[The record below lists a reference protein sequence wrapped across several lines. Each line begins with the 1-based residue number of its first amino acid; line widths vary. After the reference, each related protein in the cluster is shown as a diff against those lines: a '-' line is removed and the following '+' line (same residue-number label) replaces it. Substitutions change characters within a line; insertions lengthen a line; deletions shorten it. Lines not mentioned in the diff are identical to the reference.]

1 LGLPDYSPQNG
12 WIMQQYRLLRN
23 NRETGPYTWQDLI
36 DLGLKAYDLV
46 WAEGKS
52 SSWRYPSEF
61 EELKAYA
68 PQATEDFYVQF
79 HTPALAKQV
88 AQPTAVKS
96 APVKKNNQRRYVSVI
111 LPQMTK
117 KPEVA
122 SIVQPIVQPIIQPM
136 VQPVAKMPEKTEI
149 PQREDRY
156 VSISDAHPNRFRNR
170 FLIAGA
176 FLVVLAG
183 GIYFGTSQKSWQKPE
198 VIKPDQQAEFPEK
211 LINPSTGLTDQ
222 FKEDEIAR
230 LQPNAVLNFAA
241 FKRYVKV
248 IPGNFKVGFFGGVYN
263 LQLIVKN
270 TSNNPLRNIVI
281 AIDYLN
287 KNKTISHTENISI
300 DAIEANQSLTVL
312 VPDSRDGIAFQTRVI
327 GVNNLSAP

>member
-1 LGLPDYSPQNG
+1 
-12 WIMQQYRLLRN
+12 MQQYRLLRN

-61 EELKAYA
+61 EELKAHA

-96 APVKKNNQRRYVSVI
+96 ATVKKNNQRRYVSVI

-122 SIVQPIVQPIIQPM
+122 TIVQPIVQPIIQPV
-136 VQPVAKMPEKTEI
+136 VQPIVQSVPKLPEKTEI
-149 PQREDRY
+149 SQREDRDI
-156 VSISDAHPNRFRNR
+156 SIHDALPNRSRNR

-183 GIYFGTSQKSWQKPE
+183 GIYFGTSQKSWIKPK
-198 VIKPDQQAEFPEK
+198 VIKPDQQAESPEK
-211 LINPSTGLTDQ
+211 LINPSAGVT
-222 FKEDEIAR
+222 DEIKNDDIVR

-241 FKRYVKV
+241 YKRYVEV

-270 TSNNPLRNIVI
+270 TSNNPLKNIVI

-287 KNKTISHTENISI
+287 KNKTISHTENIRI
-300 DAIEANQSLTVL
+300 NTIEANQSLTVL

-327 GVNNLSAP
+327 RVNNLSAP